1 MLHAINFLLK
11 FFSIN
16 NNNNFFFMNKAIY
29 FCKDSTGEYWE
40 AVSDDNNLD
49 LLAKIRNFFLSD
61 NRKFI
66 PA

>member
-1 MLHAINFLLK
+1 
-11 FFSIN
+11 
-16 NNNNFFFMNKAIY
+16 MNKAIY